1 MFEPFNYPGLKD
13 TVSEVLVDGI
23 QPRMANRGGN
33 LMADSSTKKRFGRR
47 FDRYT
52 EQEFLE
58 SYLGKD
64 FARAT
69 DLDANTDNWT
79 FGFQTPIKELFPD
92 RNEFLTYPKLL
103 EEQEELKE
111 LVGIYR

>member
-1 MFEPFNYPGLKD
+1 M
-13 TVSEVLVDGI
+13 
-23 QPRMANRGGN
+23 
-33 LMADSSTKKRFGRR
+33 
-47 FDRYT
+47 
-52 EQEFLE
+52 E

-64 FARAT
+64 FARAA

-103 EEQEELKE
+103 EEQEQLKE
-111 LVGIYR
+111 LVGIYRQDGKALDEGFATAMDDVDATKFTEDHVLEHRIHPRDRSRTYLGDLKKAMETIR